1 MENLFWFTYSVLNPV
16 FTLHKTS
23 SAKYTTI
30 PISLLLLCHMKNSW
44 FSCVGVAPN
53 FMLSWS
59 MLGKELLCSKQNC
72 LCRTISFLQTLLHA
86 SALFAFLAL
95 DIISTLDVPITL
107 PPPSPHSLTLYFFF
121 VSSFAFFCDKLLFYW
136 ASGRGLL

>member
-59 MLGKELLCSKQNC
+59 MLGKELLCSKWNC

-95 DIISTLDVPITL
+95 DIISTLDVSITL
-107 PPPSPHSLTLYFFF
+107 PPPLPPLTYLILFLCLQ
-121 VSSFAFFCDKLLFYW
+121 FCIFL
-136 ASGRGLL
+136 